1 MQRLPRHLWWVVL
14 LGVAPA
20 TLAREP
26 VTVERVLQLARA
38 APQVRRAEIRVAESA
53 GRLTGAEVWSI
64 RNPDFG
70 VEAGPRISD
79 GTSLDAGVSLEIP
92 VELWGQRER
101 RVNTARAEI
110 AREEHAAADAHRRSA
125 GAALAAFYRV
135 LHAHDVVRVSRKHV
149 DLSGELLRVAEDRY
163 REGDIPHLHVKLARA
178 ESARAQSA
186 VRSAEQ
192 RDAAARTVLAQVLG
206 RVDVLDVPV
215 EGDLADRSLF
225 DQGGDRAFGA
235 TRSDLWEAG
244 AEVKRIQAE
253 LSLAELDRLPETSFS
268 LGYEREEGADILL
281 GGFSVSLPVFNQGQG
296 RRETLA
302 ARLRSARLAEEAV
315 RTSIDSQIRGAQRAY
330 RSAVAAARSLEGE
343 AVSLQAENAQLALEA
358 YRAGKIDLAS
368 LLLIRRESLDL
379 QREVLDRQLAAC
391 LAGVEFA
398 QATGFLSVPE
408 ATVPEKGDPT
418 PEGE

>member
-1 MQRLPRHLWWVVL
+1 
-14 LGVAPA
+14 
-20 TLAREP
+20 
-26 VTVERVLQLARA
+26 
-38 APQVRRAEIRVAESA
+38 
-53 GRLTGAEVWSI
+53 
-64 RNPDFG
+64 
-70 VEAGPRISD
+70 
-79 GTSLDAGVSLEIP
+79 
-92 VELWGQRER
+92 
-101 RVNTARAEI
+101 VNTAQAEI
-110 AREEHAAADAHRRSA
+110 VREQHAAADAHRRTA

-135 LHAHDVVRVSRKHV
+135 LHAHDVVRVSREHV
-149 DLSGELLRVAEDRY
+149 DLAGELLRVAEDRY

-206 RVDVLDVPV
+206 RVDVLEVPV

-225 DQGGDRAFGA
+225 DRADDRGSGA
-235 TRSDLWEAG
+235 TRSDLLEAG

-315 RTSIDSQIRGAQRAY
+315 RTSIDSQTRGAQRAY

-379 QREVLDRQLAAC
+379 QQEVLDRQLAAC